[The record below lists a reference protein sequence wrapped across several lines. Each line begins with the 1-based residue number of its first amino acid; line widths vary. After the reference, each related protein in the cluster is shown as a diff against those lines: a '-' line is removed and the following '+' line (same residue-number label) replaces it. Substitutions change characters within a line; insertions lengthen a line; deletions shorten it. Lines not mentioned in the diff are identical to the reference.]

1 MRSFLTA
8 LQFLTRIHLVNQKN
22 LTMSDFG
29 RSTRYF
35 PLVGVVLG
43 LICAFLALVLMVIMG
58 SHLYTVRTILTL
70 LPLLLTGGLHCDGF
84 MDTVD
89 GLFSGRD
96 RERMLEIMKD
106 SRTGSFGVVA
116 FCSLLL
122 LDWSLILDL
131 QEPVLVVALF
141 TMPII
146 GRLSMLFVIQHFP
159 YARPTGMG
167 KAFAEMADGKAMV
180 IGAVTALL
188 FVAPAGLA
196 ALIALACGLF
206 WAFLFGRYATRK
218 LGGVTGDVYGAV
230 EMTTEALVLLIFFLC
245 AHLPITRGALF
256 LWM

>member
-1 MRSFLTA
+1 MA
-8 LQFLTRIHLVNQKN
+8 
-22 LTMSDFG
+22 DFG

-146 GRLSMLFVIQHFP
+146 GRLSMLFVIQHCP
-159 YARPTGMG
+159 
-167 KAFAEMADGKAMV
+167 
-180 IGAVTALL
+180 
-188 FVAPAGLA
+188 
-196 ALIALACGLF
+196 
-206 WAFLFGRYATRK
+206 
-218 LGGVTGDVYGAV
+218 
-230 EMTTEALVLLIFFLC
+230 
-245 AHLPITRGALF
+245 
-256 LWM
+256 